1 MARSVDAVTNQTDV
15 REFLES
21 RRARITPA
29 QAGLPDYGGIRRVPG
44 LRRAEVA
51 MLAGVSA
58 EYYTRLE
65 RGNLSGVSE
74 SVLDALCRALELDE
88 AERSHLF
95 DLARVASASPTRMR
109 RRGPQRVRPSVQ
121 RILDAMTGA
130 PAFVRNDRLDVL
142 ATNQLGRALYSPLYE
157 NAVAPINHAR
167 FIFLDPGA
175 HEFWGNWDKAAY
187 DTVAILR
194 KEAGRDPHDRAL
206 SDLIGELST
215 RSETFRTL
223 WAEHNVRFHRSGT
236 KVFHHPV
243 VGDIEVSF
251 EGMEL
256 PGDSGLTLLAY
267 SAEPGTPSA
276 DALSLL
282 ASWAATLEQETPV
295 GTHDSPPG

>member
-1 MARSVDAVTNQTDV
+1 
-15 REFLES
+15 
-21 RRARITPA
+21 
-29 QAGLPDYGGIRRVPG
+29 
-44 LRRAEVA
+44 

-74 SVLDALCRALELDE
+74 GVLEALCRALELDD

-95 DLARVASASPTRMR
+95 DLARAASASPRRAR
-109 RRGPQRVRPSVQ
+109 RRSQQLVRPSVQ

-142 ATNQLGRALYSPLYE
+142 ATNQLGRALYAPLYE
-157 NAVAPINHAR
+157 NTVGAINHAR
-167 FIFLDPGA
+167 FIFLAPNA
-175 HEFWGNWDKAAY
+175 HEFWGNWNTAAS

-223 WAEHNVRFHRSGT
+223 WAEHNVRFHRTGA
-236 KVFHHPV
+236 KLFHHPV
-243 VGDIEVSF
+243 VGDIELSF
-251 EGMEL
+251 ESMEL
-256 PGDSGLTLLAY
+256 PGDAGLTLLAY

-276 DALSLL
+276 DALTLL
-282 ASWAATLEQETPV
+282 ATWAATLEQPARVSTR
-295 GTHDSPPG
+295 DS

>member
-1 MARSVDAVTNQTDV
+1 VTNQDDV

-21 RRARITPA
+21 RRARITPER
-29 QAGLPDYGGIRRVPG
+29 AGLPDYGGIRRVPG
-44 LRRAEVA
+44 LRRGEVA

-74 SVLDALCRALELDE
+74 SVLESLSRALELDE

-95 DLARVASASPTRMR
+95 DLARAASASPTRAR
-109 RRGPQRVRPSVQ
+109 RRRPQHVRASVQ

-157 NAVAPINHAR
+157 NAVGQINHAR
-167 FIFLDPGA
+167 FIFLDPAA
-175 HEFWGNWDKAAY
+175 HEFWGNWDKAAS

-194 KEAGRDPHDRAL
+194 QEAGRDPHDRAL

-223 WAEHNVRFHRSGT
+223 WAEHNVRFHRTGT

-243 VGDIEVSF
+243 VGDIELSF

-276 DALSLL
+276 DALTML
-282 ASWAATLEQETPV
+282 ASWAATLEQQHAASTLD
-295 GTHDSPPG
+295 G